1 MHNMIKLRNIL
12 LEEIQKEFQ
21 PVKLGWKYKD
31 YEPAFDAETMKL
43 HFEKHYKGYIE
54 KLNQAVKE
62 ENIPLTYD
70 GDRLVIRPLLSTI
83 STYSDKAKNN
93 AGGFFNHNIWFN
105 QLNPDMKGKIDEG
118 SNIDIKIKEQYGSLD
133 KFKSEYKEKAL
144 SNFGSGWTWLL
155 YDKGQLRIVNTS
167 NQDNPYMDFIN
178 EPGEILMGIDLWEHS
193 YYLKYK
199 NDRAKY
205 IDAFFKI
212 ICFNTV
218 DKRLMKAIDSTIA

>member
-1 MHNMIKLRNIL
+1 MIKLRNIL

-70 GDRLVIRPLLSTI
+70 GDRLVIRPLLSNI

-105 QLNPDMKGKIDEG
+105 QLNPDMKGKILDETK
-118 SNIDIKIKEQYGSLD
+118 IDTLIKKQYGNLN
-133 KFKSEYKEKAL
+133 KFKAEFKEKAL

-155 YDKGQLRIVNTS
+155 YNKGQLRIVNTS
-167 NQDNPYMDFIN
+167 NQDNPYMDIIN

-212 ICFNTV
+212 ICFDTV
-218 DKRLMKAIDSTIA
+218 DKRLMKAIDSTVA

>member
-1 MHNMIKLRNIL
+1 MIKLRNIL

-105 QLNPDMKGKIDEG
+105 QLNPDMKGKLDEG
-118 SNIDIKIKEQYGSLD
+118 SNIGVMIKKQYGSLD

-167 NQDNPYMDFIN
+167 NQDNPYMDIIN

-205 IDAFFKI
+205 VDAFFKL

-218 DKRLMKAIDSTIA
+218 DKRLTNAINDIVS

>member
-1 MHNMIKLRNIL
+1 MIKLRNIL

-70 GDRLVIRPLLSTI
+70 GDRLVIRPLLSNI

-105 QLNPDMKGKIDEG
+105 QLNPDMKGKLDEG
-118 SNIDIKIKEQYGSLD
+118 SNIGVMIKNQYGSLD

-155 YDKGQLRIVNTS
+155 YNKGQLRIVNTS
-167 NQDNPYMDFIN
+167 NQDNPYMNFIN

-218 DKRLMKAIDSTIA
+218 DKRLMKAIDSTVA

>member
-1 MHNMIKLRNIL
+1 MIKLRNIL

-105 QLNPDMKGKIDEG
+105 QLNPDMKGKLDDETKIDTL
-118 SNIDIKIKEQYGSLD
+118 IKKQYGNLD
-133 KFKSEYKEKAL
+133 KFKAEFKEKAL

-155 YDKGQLRIVNTS
+155 YNKGQLRIVNTS
-167 NQDNPYMDFIN
+167 NQDNPYMDIIN

-218 DKRLMKAIDSTIA
+218 EKRLMKAIDSTVA

>member
-1 MHNMIKLRNIL
+1 MIKLRNIL

-70 GDRLVIRPLLSTI
+70 GDRLVIRPLLSNI

-218 DKRLMKAIDSTIA
+218 DKRLMKAIDSTVA

>member
-1 MHNMIKLRNIL
+1 MIKLRNIL

-118 SNIDIKIKEQYGSLD
+118 SNIDIKIKEQYESLD

>member
-1 MHNMIKLRNIL
+1 MIKLRNIL

-70 GDRLVIRPLLSTI
+70 GDRLVIRPLLSNI

-93 AGGFFNHNIWFN
+93 AGGFFNHNIWSD
-105 QLNPDMKGKIDEG
+105 L
-118 SNIDIKIKEQYGSLD
+118 
-133 KFKSEYKEKAL
+133 KSQK
-144 SNFGSGWTWLL
+144 
-155 YDKGQLRIVNTS
+155 
-167 NQDNPYMDFIN
+167 
-178 EPGEILMGIDLWEHS
+178 
-193 YYLKYK
+193 
-199 NDRAKY
+199 
-205 IDAFFKI
+205 
-212 ICFNTV
+212 
-218 DKRLMKAIDSTIA
+218 

>member
-1 MHNMIKLRNIL
+1 MIKLRNIL

>member
-1 MHNMIKLRNIL
+1 MIKLRNIL

-21 PVKLGWKYKD
+21 PVKLRWKYKD

-105 QLNPDMKGKIDEG
+105 QLNPDTKGKMALEEG
-118 SNIDIKIKEQYGSLD
+118 SPIDTKIKEQYGSLD
-133 KFKSEYKEKAL
+133 KFKAQYKEKAL

-205 IDAFFKI
+205 IDAFYKL
-212 ICFNTV
+212 ICFKTV
-218 DKRLMKAIDSTIA
+218 NERLMKAIDSIVA

>member
-1 MHNMIKLRNIL
+1 MIKLRNIL

-105 QLNPDMKGKIDEG
+105 QLNPDMKGKLDEG

-167 NQDNPYMDFIN
+167 NQDNPYMDIIN

-205 IDAFFKI
+205 IDAFFKL

-218 DKRLMKAIDSTIA
+218 DKRLTNAINDIVS